1 MIRRVFKFASFL
13 LLAFLFACLFLN
25 GNVWAQAQSLVMEA
39 EQHWETYGTGGT
51 CIPGTHNLAVSDVDC
66 DGSMEMI
73 TGGYAYTIENGTVK
87 MLGAPFKIWSWSG
100 PGHNLT
106 LKKSESWP
114 GGISCVYAGDA
125 DGDGAIEILTSGYA
139 QLSTRANYSSYSAL
153 SFWNWDGNNLVL
165 RGSYEGHSVSSIFI
179 GDVDDDTKPEV
190 VTVGQTLVQ
199 NKSVAQLSIW
209 NWEDNNLT
217 LRKRAE
223 WIGNDGAQVTSVY
236 AGDLNNDG
244 SIEIVTTG
252 FVNQPTNSSGQ
263 LRVWVFDGAEISL
276 KAAAEWRTAEGYA
289 VDVTGNNIMGN
300 TMAYKIKVSD
310 VDGDGYPE
318 IITGGFTY
326 DGENASAQLRIWNW
340 TGQDLNAETNY
351 VWQNLGITE
360 LKSISIDDVDEDG
373 KEEIVTSGL
382 TAGKGSWAAD
392 ASDKTRAEL
401 KVWNWDGNSLTIE
414 QNETWIIG
422 EGVAA
427 WNLGTGDLNNDGDT
441 EIVSVGCMYTNNLC
455 DPDLRIWNLQTAP
468 GSFPFTIIFASGLVA
483 AALIV
488 GALFLA
494 RRKR

>member
-1 MIRRVFKFASFL
+1 MLLGFLVASL
-13 LLAFLFACLFLN
+13 SVSAE
-25 GNVWAQAQSLVMEA
+25 VEAQFQTLVLEA

-51 CIPGTHNLAVSDVDC
+51 CIPGTHNLVVADVDW
-66 DGSMEMI
+66 DGSMEII
-73 TGGYAYTIENGTVK
+73 TGGYAYTIENGTLR

-100 PGHNLT
+100 PGQNLT
-106 LKKSESWP
+106 LEKSEGWP

-153 SFWNWDGNNLVL
+153 RFWNWDGNNLVL

-179 GDVDDDTKPEV
+179 GDVDDDTRPEV

-199 NKSVAQLSIW
+199 NQSVAQLSVW

-223 WIGNDGAQVTSVY
+223 WAGNDGAQGTSVY

-244 SIEIVTTG
+244 GVEIVTTG

-263 LRVWVFDGAEISL
+263 LRVWVFDGANISL
-276 KAAAEWRTAEGYA
+276 KTATEWRTAEGYA

-300 TMAYKIKVSD
+300 TMSYKIKVAD
-310 VDGDGYPE
+310 VDGDSYNE
-318 IITGGFTY
+318 IITGGFTF

-360 LKSISIDDVDEDG
+360 IKSISIDDVDEDG
-373 KEEIVTSGL
+373 KNEIVTSGL
-382 TAGKGSWAAD
+382 TAGKGSWSPG

-401 KVWNWDGNSLTIE
+401 KVWNWDGNTLTLK

-427 WNLGTGDLNNDGDT
+427 WNLGTGDLNNDGKT

-455 DPDLRIWNLQTAP
+455 DPDLRIWNLQTSP
-468 GSFPFTIIFASGLVA
+468 PSFPYTIIIATVA
-483 AALIV
+483 IGAALIV
-488 GALFLA
+488 GVLFIA
-494 RRKR
+494 RKKR

>member
-1 MIRRVFKFASFL
+1 
-13 LLAFLFACLFLN
+13 
-25 GNVWAQAQSLVMEA
+25 
-39 EQHWETYGTGGT
+39 
-51 CIPGTHNLAVSDVDC
+51 
-66 DGSMEMI
+66 
-73 TGGYAYTIENGTVK
+73 
-87 MLGAPFKIWSWSG
+87 
-100 PGHNLT
+100 
-106 LKKSESWP
+106 
-114 GGISCVYAGDA
+114 
-125 DGDGAIEILTSGYA
+125 
-139 QLSTRANYSSYSAL
+139 
-153 SFWNWDGNNLVL
+153 
-165 RGSYEGHSVSSIFI
+165 
-179 GDVDDDTKPEV
+179 
-190 VTVGQTLVQ
+190 
-199 NKSVAQLSIW
+199 
-209 NWEDNNLT
+209 
-217 LRKRAE
+217 
-223 WIGNDGAQVTSVY
+223 VY

-263 LRVWVFDGAEISL
+263 LRVWAFYGAEISL
-276 KAAAEWRTAEGYA
+276 RAATEWRTAEGYA

-310 VDGDGYPE
+310 VDGDGYSE
-318 IITGGFTY
+318 IVTGGFTY

-382 TAGKGSWAAD
+382 TAGKGSWAAG

-401 KVWNWDGNSLTIE
+401 KVWNWDGNSLALK

-468 GSFPFTIIFASGLVA
+468 TSFPYTIIFASGAIA

-488 GALFLA
+488 GVFFVA